1 MRAAI
6 IAALVLVGS
15 LAGVLTAPTASAG
28 SAYKKDAQRVAERMG
43 CHKTGGE
50 IAAPF
55 TYDAATCTLR
65 GREFSVMTFRG
76 PRPQRRW
83 LRIALSYDGFCL
95 ATKRGVVV
103 EPDSGSR
110 RDARLAAVRLH
121 GRVRCG

>member
-1 MRAAI
+1 MRAAVI
-6 IAALVLVGS
+6 GLLLLAAL
-15 LAGVLTAPTASAG
+15 LATAPASAG

-50 IAAPF
+50 IDSPLA
-55 TYDAATCTLR
+55 YDTATCTLR

-76 PRPQRRW
+76 PRQQRRW

-95 ATKRGVVV
+95 ATKRGVLA
-103 EPDSGSR
+103 EPSSGTR
-110 RDARLAAVRLH
+110 RDARIAADGMH